1 MGRPNGDMRAALE
14 RNRAKKPDLE
24 IVEPVPES
32 HNQRSKSRRGKKMA
46 ACYLEMDAFRQ
57 LKVLCA
63 EIDMNIEGVLKQG
76 INMVFTANN
85 KPPIA

>member
-1 MGRPNGDMRAALE
+1 
-14 RNRAKKPDLE
+14 
-24 IVEPVPES
+24 
-32 HNQRSKSRRGKKMA
+32 MA